1 MPALWIIAVL
11 LLCLLSLVLFLL
23 YFAFCV
29 HWPSWLAEGW
39 RNSLQT
45 MTGKSSE
52 QKFEWKT
59 RWKCA
64 SCTIWPLCWTKAF
77 RAAAATQ
84 GSTESW
90 RTNKSGNN
98 NIEFDNNKQSF
109 DPPRLPALKMSKMR
123 DLGAVLHTSLSRFWA
138 VLTLYKRAPSLTSEA
153 ADFNGSRLLLSFINR
168 DQYQYITTNCTVSTQ
183 ELKLEL

>member
-11 LLCLLSLVLFLL
+11 VLCFLCLLSLVLYLL

-29 HWPSWLAEGW
+29 HWSSWLAEGW

-90 RTNKSGNN
+90 RTNKSGKN

-109 DPPRLPALKMSKMR
+109 DPPRPPPLKMSKMW
-123 DLGAVLHTSLSRFWA
+123 DLGAVEKCYIQLSPGFG
-138 VLTLYKRAPSLTSEA
+138 LTLYKRAPSLK
-153 ADFNGSRLLLSFINR
+153 RLILMGHGCF
-168 DQYQYITTNCTVSTQ
+168 
-183 ELKLEL
+183 

>member
-11 LLCLLSLVLFLL
+11 VLGFLCLLSLVLFLL

-29 HWPSWLAEGW
+29 HWSSWLAEGW

-59 RWKCA
+59 RWKCS
-64 SCTIWPLCWTKAF
+64 SCTIWPLSWPKAF
-77 RAAAATQ
+77 RAAAATATQ

-90 RTNKSGNN
+90 NINKRGNN
-98 NIEFDNNKQSF
+98 DLKFDNNKQSF

-138 VLTLYKRAPSLTSEA
+138 VLTLYRRAPSLQ
-153 ADFNGSRLLLSFINR
+153 RLILMGHGCF
-168 DQYQYITTNCTVSTQ
+168 
-183 ELKLEL
+183 